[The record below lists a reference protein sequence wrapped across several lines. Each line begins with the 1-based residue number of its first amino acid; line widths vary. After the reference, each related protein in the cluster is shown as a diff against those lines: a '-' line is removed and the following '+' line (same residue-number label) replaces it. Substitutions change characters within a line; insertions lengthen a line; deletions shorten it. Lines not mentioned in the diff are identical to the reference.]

1 MKKKMKIPPKDKKTI
16 VMFTLLCI
24 TIFLSVTLGMAVQQ
38 TQIANAMQ
46 ENNIIFCDKDTGRSL
61 AYEDNVKET
70 ILIIPNNSGILPLE
84 VN

>member
-1 MKKKMKIPPKDKKTI
+1 MIPPKTQKDKYKLLLI
-16 VMFTLLCI
+16 ASFVFAVLISFALGGLVMQHNLATEMI
-24 TIFLSVTLGMAVQQ
+24 
-38 TQIANAMQ
+38 

-70 ILIIPNNSGILPLE
+70 ILVIPNDSGILPLE